1 MVLVNVDKKIK
12 KNRIKIDKDDFGV
25 FMMVITHLG
34 LLVFAI
40 WLLTSSVKDMNKIS
54 EYKQLYIGEKVIID
68 NDTLIIIDYP
78 LFSDKVRLSNGLK
91 VDTSFVI
98 KTDAIKNYEN

>member
-1 MVLVNVDKKIK
+1 
-12 KNRIKIDKDDFGV
+12 
-25 FMMVITHLG
+25 
-34 LLVFAI
+34 
-40 WLLTSSVKDMNKIS
+40 MNKIS